1 MKYSQKSH
9 SGDRNHNMTVVL
21 FTLLCVLI
29 CGSLALSPKAQT
41 KTSDEQDVTP
51 KTVPG
56 RNGKIAFSSN
66 RDGNGNMTSTRWRR
80 TAVTCS
86 DSPITRHTI
95 YLRSGR
101 PTARRSLSPAVE
113 TIPVSDAHPAAV
125 VSMKFT

>member
-41 KTSDEQDVTP
+41 KTSDEHVTP

-56 RNGKIAFSSN
+56 RNGKIAFTSG
-66 RDGNGNMTSTRWRR
+66 DGNGEIYTTEADGSNVQRLTDNQRYDSSAEMVTRRHEDSFRER
-80 TAVTCS
+80 TVL
-86 DSPITRHTI
+86 IT
-95 YLRSGR
+95 
-101 PTARRSLSPAVE
+101 
-113 TIPVSDAHPAAV
+113 
-125 VSMKFT
+125 MKFM